1 MTTDEGPE
9 PYIRAAFV
17 AVGIPLHR
25 LQITGYDPQHFGDL
39 MAYAATDIGPLKIIY
54 DRGFFVDT
62 LDEGRD
68 SGADDPLIRALV
80 EALES
85 AKRSSA
91 N

>member
-1 MTTDEGPE
+1 VTTDEGPE
-9 PYIRAAFV
+9 PYIRAAFA

-25 LQITGYDPQHFGDL
+25 LQITDYNPQLFGNL
-39 MAYAATDIGPLKIIY
+39 VAYAATDIGRLKIIY
-54 DRGFFVDT
+54 DRAFFVDAPG
-62 LDEGRD
+62 EGRD